1 MRFHDWFAKCQGSR
15 RNTGFTEKEVTGT
28 RSHCWSLRR
37 RGSGL
42 NKKTTT
48 KDTAVGEM
56 KKNQKLQHVHVV
68 VIGRTPADSLTRW
81 ILGSTSEALIM
92 RANSSVLVVPAE
104 V

>member
-1 MRFHDWFAKCQGSR
+1 MA
-15 RNTGFTEKEVTGT
+15 
-28 RSHCWSLRR
+28 
-37 RGSGL
+37 
-42 NKKTTT
+42 

-68 VIGRTPADSLTRW
+68 VIGRIAADSLTRW

>member
-1 MRFHDWFAKCQGSR
+1 
-15 RNTGFTEKEVTGT
+15 
-28 RSHCWSLRR
+28 
-37 RGSGL
+37 
-42 NKKTTT
+42 
-48 KDTAVGEM
+48 M
-56 KKNQKLQHVHVV
+56 KKNQKLQPVHVV